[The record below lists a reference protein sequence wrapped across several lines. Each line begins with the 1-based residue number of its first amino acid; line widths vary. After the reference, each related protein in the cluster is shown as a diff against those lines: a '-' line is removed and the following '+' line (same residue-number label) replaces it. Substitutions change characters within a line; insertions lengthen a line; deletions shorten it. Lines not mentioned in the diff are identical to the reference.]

1 MKNRRSDHV
10 TAPAGRAGPGS
21 SVRVTVRTP
30 GPRVRQGGRM
40 QLRRTLPLTLA
51 ALALTAG
58 CMTVRPAGPPGPAAP
73 AAARSAVARPAAAPL
88 PEPLALPLGPLPSP
102 SGAAEQ
108 PPDAPEA
115 PVAAAAPEQA
125 DPLPPPRPVRPLRPE
140 RAVESEAHR
149 ARPPKAAHPVRPR
162 PAAKPRP
169 RAAAR
174 PKARPAPRSAYDMA
188 SLCSAAR
195 GMLDSSIVALCT
207 GRFGG

>member
-1 MKNRRSDHV
+1 M
-10 TAPAGRAGPGS
+10 
-21 SVRVTVRTP
+21 TVRTTGVP
-30 GPRVRQGGRM
+30 VRQGGRM

-58 CMTVRPAGPPGPAAP
+58 CMTVRPAGPPGPAP

-88 PEPLALPLGPLPSP
+88 PEPAALPLGPLPSP

-108 PPDAPEA
+108 TPEAPEA
-115 PVAAAAPEQA
+115 PVAAAAPERA
-125 DPLPPPRPVRPLRPE
+125 DPLPPPHPVRPLRPA
-140 RAVESEAHR
+140 RAVESEARR
-149 ARPPKAAHPVRPR
+149 ARPPKAAHPVRHR
-162 PAAKPRP
+162 PAAKSRP

-195 GMLDSSIVALCT
+195 GMLDPSIVALCT